1 MTVKELINK
10 LLDQDMD
17 KEVVIYTGDEEFE
30 IVEVDEFG
38 VSFNRRVG
46 IMSDQG

>member
-1 MTVKELINK
+1 MKVRELINK

-17 KEVVIYTGDEEFE
+17 KEVVIYTEDEEFE
-30 IVEVDEFG
+30 IVEVDEIG

-46 IMSDQG
+46 IMSDR